1 MPNAPTTP
9 APLDQELDR
18 LQRLASLGTIT
29 AILAH
34 EVNNVL
40 TPILSHAQFALQDME
55 DTDRLIAA
63 AGRAAAGA
71 KQAAQIIDG
80 VLRLAKGEPANE
92 TPHADVQDAAETAL
106 SCLARDPSKDGIRVK
121 VIAPDEPVYAAI
133 APTWLLQAILNIV
146 LNARNA
152 MAGKGGSLTI
162 SVGCST
168 WNTADDRVTIEIS
181 DSGPGMSSDT
191 LARLFEPFVRGC
203 DGDEKRPAYK
213 GVGLG
218 LAVTRQILEAAGGS
232 IEVTSQIGEGTTF
245 ALTLPKS
252 KQIANK
258 SAA

>member
-1 MPNAPTTP
+1 MPNAPTIP
-9 APLDQELDR
+9 APPDQELDR

-92 TPHADVQDAAETAL
+92 PAHADVQDAARTAL
-106 SCLARDPSKDGIRVK
+106 SCLARDPSKDGIRVR
-121 VIAPDEPVYAAI
+121 IDAPDDPVFAAI

-162 SVGCST
+162 TVECST
-168 WNTADDRVTIEIS
+168 WNTGDGGVTIAIA
-181 DSGPGMSSDT
+181 DSGPGMSAET
-191 LARLFEPFVRGC
+191 LANLFEPFVRGC
-203 DGDEKRPAYK
+203 ESETSRPAYK

-218 LAVTRQILEAAGGS
+218 LAVTRQIVETAGGS
-232 IEVTSQIGEGTTF
+232 IDVASKVGAGTTF
-245 ALTLPKS
+245 TLTLPLS
-252 KQIANK
+252 KQKANK